1 MKQNDTSALKLA
13 IVEGMSAML
22 AAIDNTK
29 TVAPESNTNQ
39 YKQNNVEKAEPT
51 QRPAKKKH
59 NRKKHKCYRVEDLR
73 ALYRLADAGLLH
85 CIRGTAASTNFPGSY
100 VYLIERN
107 TDTKA
112 ALAVFLTQEEIAED
126 V

>member
-1 MKQNDTSALKLA
+1 MKQNDNSALKLA

-29 TVAPESNTNQ
+29 TVAPESNKNQ
-39 YKQNNVEKAEPT
+39 NKQNTVEKAELT
-51 QRPAKKKH
+51 QKPAKKKQ
-59 NRKKHKCYRVEDLR
+59 NKKRHKCYHVEDLR

-107 TDTKA
+107 AETKA